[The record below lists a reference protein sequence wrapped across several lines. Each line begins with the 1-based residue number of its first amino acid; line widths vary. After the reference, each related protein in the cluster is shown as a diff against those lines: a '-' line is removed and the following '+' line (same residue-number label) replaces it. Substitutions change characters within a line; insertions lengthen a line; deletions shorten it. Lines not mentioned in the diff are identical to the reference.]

1 MAENRWTVVFAVG
14 AAALAG
20 TAAGVL
26 AGLRWTR
33 KPDVQAHRAGSG
45 TGDICSGTEA
55 HAKDNGVPAETQRGP
70 RESPAKRVSW
80 GEEEE
85 TEPERNFRQSRKW
98 NGGVSSDESD
108 ICADEIQ
115 EGIENLLRYA
125 AGKVKGVEIGF

>member
-20 TAAGVL
+20 AAAGAL
-26 AGLRWTR
+26 AGLLWTR
-33 KPDVQAHRAGSG
+33 KPGGGRQTGERPLPRTGAKDNGAPAANQRPSPQSGRGSALGVRSVCGGEEEEQSNPCSFRRRGGSG
-45 TGDICSGTEA
+45 TGEICS
-55 HAKDNGVPAETQRGP
+55 D
-70 RESPAKRVSW
+70 
-80 GEEEE
+80 
-85 TEPERNFRQSRKW
+85 
-98 NGGVSSDESD
+98 D